1 MNQSKLHRLVLAV
14 ALAVTGAI
22 VGTAIPMVNQARG
35 EVRLTP
41 EPDSFK
47 TGGQLSVPILKDIS
61 VTLHQIDDRMARLEA
76 VFQKLQAT
84 RASKVET
91 SNP

>member
-1 MNQSKLHRLVLAV
+1 MNQSKLQRLVLAV
-14 ALAVTGAI
+14 ALVITGVV
-22 VGTAIPMVNQARG
+22 VGSVAPNAKQARG

-61 VTLHQIDDRMARLEA
+61 TTLHQIDARLSRMEA
-76 VFQKLQAT
+76 VFQKLST
-84 RASKVET
+84 MRGSKVE
-91 SNP
+91 SSDR

>member
-1 MNQSKLHRLVLAV
+1 MSDTKLQRVALAV
-14 ALAVTGAI
+14 ALVVTGVI
-22 VGTAIPMVNQARG
+22 VGSAIPTVNQARG

-47 TGGQLSVPILKDIS
+47 TGGQLSVPLLKDIS
-61 VTLHQIDDRMARLEA
+61 VTLHQIDERMARIEA

-84 RASKVET
+84 RVNKVEA
-91 SNP
+91 SGR